1 MPYCLSLSAHW
12 YVSLDNMS
20 GHCLEFSFKRIDYS
34 ILFYISNSTAEKRAI
49 MDIFY
54 EVQKQF
60 VILFD

>member
-1 MPYCLSLSAHW
+1 
-12 YVSLDNMS
+12 MS

-34 ILFYISNSTAEKRAI
+34 VLFYISNSTAEKRAI